1 MSTHAHAAWRMSGWS
16 ASGTTTPVTSG
27 GWPIIPT
34 CTSSTPA
41 GPVLHDLGGSGEFDH
56 VQEQVSHTVSPGVGG
71 RGASVTG
78 LDTLPDMRRVIRSSG
93 NGASTG
99 DLTDRE

>member
-1 MSTHAHAAWRMSGWS
+1 MERFRDND
-16 ASGTTTPVTSG
+16 ASYERWLADHPDLYILNTG
-27 GWPIIPT
+27 GP
-34 CTSSTPA
+34 
-41 GPVLHDLGGSGEFDH
+41 GPPRSGGSGEFDH
-56 VQEQVSHTVSPGVGG
+56 VQEQVSHTVSPGAGG